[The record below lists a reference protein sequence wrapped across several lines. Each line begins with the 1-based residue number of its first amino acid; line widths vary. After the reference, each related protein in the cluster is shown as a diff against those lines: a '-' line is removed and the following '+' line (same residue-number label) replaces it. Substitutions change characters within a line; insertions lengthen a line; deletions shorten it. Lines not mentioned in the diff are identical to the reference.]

1 MRYVVAVILV
11 AILIS
16 KSISVAKTEQRIM
29 LDEIAEQNRILA
41 ESIGDPDSLA
51 WKHHEN

>member
-16 KSISVAKTEQRIM
+16 KSISVAKTEQQIM
-29 LDEIAEQNRILA
+29 LDEIAEKNRILK
-41 ESIGDPDSLA
+41 ESIGDPDSLP